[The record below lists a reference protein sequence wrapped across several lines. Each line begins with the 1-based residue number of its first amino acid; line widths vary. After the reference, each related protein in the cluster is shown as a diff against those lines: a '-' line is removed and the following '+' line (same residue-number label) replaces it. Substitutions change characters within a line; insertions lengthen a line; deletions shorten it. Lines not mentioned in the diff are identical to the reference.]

1 MKKIIEQ
8 SNAQHEMDAFLHAKG
23 EHKYTHTSFHNVI
36 YEGEHLETIHLN
48 DTEILFDFNGSESSR
63 IYINA
68 LAKKPNEYYEDF
80 RPLFQDFCF
89 DTVNQ
94 SLIITGQGSYGKYKV
109 TIY

>member
-48 DTEILFDFNGSESSR
+48 DTEIG
-63 IYINA
+63 
-68 LAKKPNEYYEDF
+68 
-80 RPLFQDFCF
+80 
-89 DTVNQ
+89 
-94 SLIITGQGSYGKYKV
+94 
-109 TIY
+109 